1 MGRGQRRTSFPT
13 ALGDHHETSAPQ
25 ILASGI
31 RRCRAAGRVAS
42 RQGASVSDAA
52 DYDHCRGGCGR
63 TDGYHRTH
71 YHRAQRNALGQTI
84 VIENNGA
91 AAGSIAHG
99 RAARAAPDGYTLSLG
114 HWGTHVVNGAV
125 YTLAYDV
132 LKDFEPVA
140 LISSSTYFMVG
151 KRDLPANDLKDLV
164 AWLKASPDKVTQG
177 TPGAG
182 SPGHIGGILL
192 QSILGVRWTFVPYR
206 GANPVMQAL
215 LAGDYDWTFTTPDQG
230 LPQIH
235 AGRVKAYAI
244 TAKQRMA
251 LAPDVPTTDEAG
263 LPGFYLSYWHGLW
276 APKGTPKEIVGK
288 LNAAVVSAF
297 GRAGRSFAAHRART
311 GDFPARAADTGD
323 AWHAAEGRNR
333 KVVAARQSGRHQT
346 GMMRTKVG
354 YSRAVAPLRSN
365 RRVALP
371 LTAWSRTLSASWPE

>member
-1 MGRGQRRTSFPT
+1 MKLPRRQF
-13 ALGDHHETSAPQ
+13 LH
-25 ILASGI
+25 L
-31 RRCRAAGRVAS
+31 AAGAAAAPAVSRVAS
-42 RQGASVSDAA
+42 AQAYPSRPITIIVGAAA
-52 DYDHCRGGCGR
+52 GGPTDTIGR
-63 TDGYHRTH
+63 VITERM
-71 YHRAQRNALGQTI
+71 RNVLGQTI

-125 YTLAYDV
+125 YSLQYDV

-151 KRDLPANDLKDLV
+151 KRDLPIDDLKALV

-177 TPGAG
+177 TSGAG

-230 LPQIH
+230 LPQIR

-244 TAKQRMA
+244 TAKQRMPQ
-251 LAPDVPTTDEAG
+251 APDVPTTDEAG

-288 LNAAVVSAF
+288 LNVS
-297 GRAGRSFAAHRART
+297 
-311 GDFPARAADTGD
+311 
-323 AWHAAEGRNR
+323 
-333 KVVAARQSGRHQT
+333 VVAALAEPAVRARLTELGQEVFPPAQQT
-346 GMMRTKVG
+346 PESLG
-354 YSRAVAPLRSN
+354 
-365 RRVALP
+365 
-371 LTAWSRTLSASWPE
+371 TLQKAEVEKWWPIIKDAGIKPEG

>member
-1 MGRGQRRTSFPT
+1 MKLPRRKF
-13 ALGDHHETSAPQ
+13 LH
-25 ILASGI
+25 L
-31 RRCRAAGRVAS
+31 AAGAAALPAVSRVA
-42 RQGASVSDAA
+42 
-52 DYDHCRGGCGR
+52 
-63 TDGYHRTH
+63 
-71 YHRAQRNALGQTI
+71 RAQAYPTRPITIIVGAAAGGPTDTIGRIITERMRNALGQTI

-177 TPGAG
+177 TSGAG

-288 LNAAVVSAF
+288 LNATVVSALAEPAVRSRLTELGQEIF
-297 GRAGRSFAAHRART
+297 PPEQQTPETLGTLQKAEIERWWPLVKAAGI
-311 GDFPARAADTGD
+311 
-323 AWHAAEGRNR
+323 
-333 KVVAARQSGRHQT
+333 K
-346 GMMRTKVG
+346 
-354 YSRAVAPLRSN
+354 
-365 RRVALP
+365 
-371 LTAWSRTLSASWPE
+371 PE